1 MPETT
6 SEKRKTEQVI
16 VRPVTDPAGWAA
28 FRSVPQRIYRDD
40 PYWVADET
48 VDFDAVL
55 IDADP
60 ETRQQV
66 RTQAFVAY
74 DGAEPVGRI
83 VAIYDH
89 RYHERHAE
97 PAAFFGFY
105 EAVPC
110 DSVAFGL
117 LDAVADW
124 ARAQHLTQL
133 YGPVNLSL
141 TYGAGLL
148 VSGHGQPALVGM
160 PHNPSYYDDQLTRWG
175 LGKVKDL
182 HSYSVPIPRADRPRG
197 RADVVNW
204 RPMSGLSFRHMDPN
218 RFDEEIETIRRIYN
232 DAFVDFW
239 GFTPSDPAEF
249 ARLADGFRPILDEE
263 LVVFVEVDGR
273 PIGYLMAFPDVNRA
287 SDEGPPRHARIDML
301 AVHPDYQDTWVGGM
315 LIFEMLRRLH
325 SKGYESAEA
334 APILEDAAWPGS
346 LRGNA
351 LRLTRVY
358 RVYGRSLAADTA

>member
-1 MPETT
+1 M
-6 SEKRKTEQVI
+6 SV
-16 VRPVTDPAGWAA
+16 VRPVTDQAGWAA
-28 FRSVPQRIYRDD
+28 FRSVPQQVYRDD

-60 ETRQQV
+60 EARKRAETR
-66 RTQAFVAY
+66 AFVAY
-74 DGAEPVGRI
+74 DGEQPVGRI
-83 VAIYDH
+83 VAIADQ
-89 RYHERHAE
+89 RYRERHDE

-105 EAVPC
+105 EAVPR
-110 DSVAFGL
+110 DQVAFGL
-117 LDAVADW
+117 LDAAADW
-124 ARAQHLTQL
+124 ARERGLTQL
-133 YGPVNLSL
+133 YGPVNLSM

-160 PHNPSYYDDQLTRWG
+160 PHNPEYYDGQLARWG

-182 HSYSVPIPRADRPRG
+182 HSYSVPMPRSDRPRG
-197 RADVVNW
+197 RAGVVNW
-204 RPMSGLSFRHMDPN
+204 SPISGLSFRHMDAT

-273 PIGYLMAFPDVNRA
+273 PIGYLMAFPDVNQGTDDA
-287 SDEGPPRHARIDML
+287 PPRHARIDML

-325 SKGYESAEA
+325 TKGYASAEA
-334 APILEDAAWPGS
+334 APILEDAAWPKS
-346 LRGNA
+346 LRGRA
-351 LRLTRVY
+351 LTLTRVY
-358 RVYGRSLAADTA
+358 RVYGRALAPAG